1 MMDYRNFSMLDLFRA
16 EIEGQARILADGL
29 VELEQNP
36 VAEDYLEALM
46 RAAHSIKGAA
56 RMVDVEPVVRI
67 SHVMEDC
74 FVAAQNGKIVLA
86 SEDIDCLLKGVDMI
100 SSIARGDENEMA
112 IWMDQHGEE
121 LKPLVASLSA
131 IPKSHPSR
139 QLNQPIN
146 L

>member
-86 SEDIDCLLKGVDMI
+86 SEDIDCLL
-100 SSIARGDENEMA
+100 
-112 IWMDQHGEE
+112 
-121 LKPLVASLSA
+121 
-131 IPKSHPSR
+131 
-139 QLNQPIN
+139 
-146 L
+146 